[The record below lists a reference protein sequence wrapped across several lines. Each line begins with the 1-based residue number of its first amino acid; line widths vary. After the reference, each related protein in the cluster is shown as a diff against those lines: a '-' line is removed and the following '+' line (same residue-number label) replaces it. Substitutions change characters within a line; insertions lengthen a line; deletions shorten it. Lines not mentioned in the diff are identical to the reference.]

1 MKKMISIGTNEL
13 SKKINRYMS
22 NMVAAT
28 KHIAEQDE
36 GQIQYILFCLL
47 QDSMYTGSSSPFM
60 CKHYD
65 MMHSD
70 EKYKEKYDLLR
81 DVHGLFDYEL
91 VPLNR
96 KRLVNALEEFISG
109 GGKKKFTDVIKQIN
123 FSMHGG
129 FY

>member
-47 QDSMYTGSSSPFM
+47 QDSMYTGSSSPFI

-65 MMHSD
+65 MMHGD
-70 EKYKEKYDLLR
+70 E
-81 DVHGLFDYEL
+81 
-91 VPLNR
+91 NT
-96 KRLVNALEEFISG
+96 
-109 GGKKKFTDVIKQIN
+109 KKNTV
-123 FSMHGG
+123 
-129 FY
+129 

>member
-1 MKKMISIGTNEL
+1 
-13 SKKINRYMS
+13 
-22 NMVAAT
+22 
-28 KHIAEQDE
+28 
-36 GQIQYILFCLL
+36 
-47 QDSMYTGSSSPFM
+47 M

-96 KRLVNALEEFISG
+96 KRLVNALEEYISG

-129 FY
+129 FYYCKYHSKSF